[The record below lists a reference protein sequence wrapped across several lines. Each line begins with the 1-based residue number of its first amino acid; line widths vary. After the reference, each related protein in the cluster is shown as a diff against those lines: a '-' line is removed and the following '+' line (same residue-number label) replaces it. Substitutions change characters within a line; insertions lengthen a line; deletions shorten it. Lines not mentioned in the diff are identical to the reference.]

1 MNKYEQLI
9 EHIINDDEAKAR
21 ALFHQIVVE
30 RSREIYE
37 SLMDEAPGADQEGPA
52 DLLAAVEQEI
62 ARPGS
67 STDNLR
73 DVLNATFGSN
83 RSPEF
88 KKARAVIGKY
98 LDLVDT
104 ADVGSGEDGIAPMGG
119 GNISRHIQQ
128 HDLTDYLQHA
138 AAMLDKV
145 GKGSMGE
152 AVSNNQVEDLTAEVT
167 GDEEGMHE
175 ADDDMDMPG
184 DDMDGAPGDD
194 LGDLDGDMGSD
205 SDAPATKSDI
215 MDLESAID
223 ELKAEF
229 DRLMNDVDQDGD
241 GDHDMED
248 HDAEDADSDDE
259 ESGEEPGEDDDE
271 SDDEAGK
278 NPFAEG
284 KKAKKANMTEAER
297 IREYVEKVGTDWDKG
312 AYKGP
317 KGENV
322 GTGNKSERQGE
333 KNTKSPVAGKND
345 MGGTTANILS
355 GKGATEATPDG
366 QRPNGKAGGFLKSPQ
381 EIDVAKRNVNKPGG
395 NKGAQNYYDTKASAK
410 SGEQS
415 VNANSPLNGA
425 PGRAK

>member
-21 ALFHQIVVE
+21 ALFHAIVVE

-37 SLMDEAPGADQEGPA
+37 SLMDTEEGLSQ
-52 DLLAAVEQEI
+52 DAV
-62 ARPGS
+62 G
-67 STDNLR
+67 
-73 DVLNATFGSN
+73 G
-83 RSPEF
+83 
-88 KKARAVIGKY
+88 
-98 LDLVDT
+98 LVDEIQ
-104 ADVGSGEDGIAPMGG
+104 ADE
-119 GNISRHIQQ
+119 
-128 HDLTDYLQHA
+128 T
-138 AAMLDKV
+138 
-145 GKGSMGE
+145 
-152 AVSNNQVEDLTAEVT
+152 
-167 GDEEGMHE
+167 GMHE
-175 ADDDMDMPG
+175 ADEEDMPG
-184 DDMDGAPGDD
+184 DDMSGDPAGMDDMDAGGMDDMDAMGGDD
-194 LGDLDGDMGSD
+194 SIGD
-205 SDAPATKSDI
+205 SDAPATKGDI

-229 DRLMNDVDQDGD
+229 DRLMADEGGDDDG
-241 GDHDMED
+241 
-248 HDAEDADSDDE
+248 AEDFGSNDEEGDEEADDE
-259 ESGEEPGEDDDE
+259 EGDEEDE
-271 SDDEAGK
+271 GAGK
-278 NPFAEG
+278 NPFAESTEEDDDADDADDKDDKDG
-284 KKAKKANMTEAER
+284 KKSDRAMTEAER
-297 IREYVEKVGTDWDKG
+297 IREYVDKVGVDWDKG

-322 GTGNKSERQGE
+322 GTGDKSERQGE

-345 MGGTTANILS
+345 MGGTTKNIVQGGS
-355 GKGATEATPDG
+355 ESDPSG

>member
-37 SLMDEAPGADQEGPA
+37 SLMDEDP
-52 DLLAAVEQEI
+52 
-62 ARPGS
+62 
-67 STDNLR
+67 
-73 DVLNATFGSN
+73 
-83 RSPEF
+83 
-88 KKARAVIGKY
+88 
-98 LDLVDT
+98 
-104 ADVGSGEDGIAPMGG
+104 
-119 GNISRHIQQ
+119 
-128 HDLTDYLQHA
+128 
-138 AAMLDKV
+138 
-145 GKGSMGE
+145 
-152 AVSNNQVEDLTAEVT
+152 AVSDNQVEDLTAEVT

-194 LGDLDGDMGSD
+194 LGDLDGDMGDMGGD

-259 ESGEEPGEDDDE
+259 ESGEEPGEEDDD
-271 SDDEAGK
+271 SDDDEAGK

-322 GTGNKSERQGE
+322 GTGDKSERQGE

-355 GKGATEATPDG
+355 GKGATEAAPDG

-395 NKGAQNYYDTKASAK
+395 NKGAQNYYDTRASAK